1 MTSLISHFITT
12 QSILTEWKSSIIS
25 PVHKKGSKSEKS
37 IFRFVSILTTFSK
50 VFENAIFDQ
59 MYAKIAPLLSQNLSG
74 LLKSHSYSIATL
86 KMTED

>member
-12 QSILTEWKSSIIS
+12 QSILTEWKSGIIS